1 MEIKFLDAGVVEQ
14 VEDHSAVVRGT
25 FQQMTNYDNNFEHF
39 YFNVKI

>member
-14 VEDHSAVVRGT
+14 VEDHTVVRGT